1 MNVPKESISLYFAL
15 QDGASKVISLIGDKT
30 KALDKETQ
38 QLSQHLKAL
47 ESANKPLIA
56 RQKELKSA
64 LETSGKS
71 VSDLRKEYRK
81 LGDDASKDRLDK
93 AIAEQDELKRALA
106 EVDDQIRK
114 NQKSVNEYRET
125 LRKSASGGGSGGLD
139 SSKLAMG
146 LISGQVG
153 KILSDSLGGAAEFA
167 ATSALGTPA
176 ASMLSDTLS
185 NAISGAAAGSVFGLP
200 GALVGAGVGAVSG
213 LISGGTKIFEAK
225 DDAFKDYYNGLY
237 DTVTGNT
244 GSMVESGSAIA
255 GGREQTQRAFAKR
268 LGGDEAADA
277 YLERVKTMAAGTNYA
292 YDEITGYSK
301 LLLNTYDPEEVFGVL
316 QTLSDASAG
325 LNLSSSDVSMMIS
338 GLSRMRTTGKATQEY
353 LNYFSERGVDVYA
366 ALSEALGVDKSSI
379 AGMVTKGDISGGT
392 AAQAILDYIDRTYG
406 GLSEDLMSTYDA
418 MTDNLEDIMSNI
430 QAAGGEGYNE
440 ERKAG
445 LQAEADAYEGALG
458 DAVSAINR
466 IAGENQAFFE
476 NLSGQIT
483 RETLTAVLEGAMPG
497 SGLYSQAELDRM
509 QELAEQYQAAREDYE
524 GTGSRS
530 AAVKMEDVYE
540 EAQALAQTIYDNNDL
555 VLEEQDLSR
564 DQIAA
569 IRDNITA
576 TENLTGALQSYYT
589 GQERSKGQATGWFG
603 SGEATDS
610 ATSTMINNGYGYANG
625 IPRNAIGH
633 AAGLRR
639 VPYDGYAALL
649 HQDERVLTAAEARA
663 ADGGSAQPVQI
674 TVTGNNFVGTGEE
687 MADQLMSLITDKLRL
702 ARMA

>member
-1 MNVPKESISLYFAL
+1 MPKESISLYFTIE
-15 QDGASKVISLIGDKT
+15 DGGSKTLTTLGNKT

-38 QLSQHLKAL
+38 QLAQHLKAL
-47 ESANKPLIA
+47 ESANKPLIS
-56 RQKELKSA
+56 RQQELKSA
-64 LETSGKS
+64 LETSGKT
-71 VSDLRKEYRK
+71 VADLRKEYRK
-81 LGDDASKDRLDK
+81 LGDEASKDRLDS
-93 AIAEQDELKRALA
+93 AIAEQDELKRSLA
-106 EVDDQIRK
+106 EVEDQLRK
-114 NQKSVNEYRET
+114 NQKGVNEYRET
-125 LRKSASGGGSGGLD
+125 LRKGVSEGGGSGG
-139 SSKLAMG
+139 SSGGLSSTKLATG

-153 KILSDSLGGAAEFA
+153 SMLSSSIGGFAEYA

-176 ASMLSDTLS
+176 ASMLSDAIGS
-185 NAISGAAAGSVFGLP
+185 AISGAVAGAVFGPL
-200 GALVGAGVGAVSG
+200 GIAIGAGVGA
-213 LISGGTKIFEAK
+213 ISGGISGATKIFEAE
-225 DDAFKDYYNGLY
+225 DDAFKEYYNGLH
-237 DTVTGNT
+237 DTVNSSTD
-244 GSMVESGSAIA
+244 SMIESGSTIA
-255 GGREQTQRAFAKR
+255 GGREQTQRAFAQW

-325 LNLSSSDVSMMIS
+325 LNLSSSDVSVMIS

-366 ALSEALGVDKSSI
+366 ALADALGVDKSGI
-379 AGMVTKGDISGGT
+379 AKMVTGGDISGGT
-392 AAQAILDYIDRTYG
+392 AAQAVLDYIDKTYG

-445 LQAEADAYEGALG
+445 LEAESAAYEGSLG

-466 IAGENQAFFE
+466 IAGENQAYFE
-476 NLSGQIT
+476 NLSEQIT
-483 RETLTAVLEGAMPG
+483 RETLSAVLEGKAPD

-509 QELAEQYQAAREDYE
+509 QELAEQFQAASEAYAD
-524 GTGSRS
+524 TGDRD
-530 AAVKMEDVYE
+530 AAVQMENIYE
-540 EAQALAQTIYDNNDL
+540 QAEALAQTIYDGSDQVVDL
-555 VLEEQDLSR
+555 QNAER

-569 IRDNITA
+569 IRDSITA

-589 GQERSKGQATGWFG
+589 SQEESKGMGSQTENPFGKGGFFDSLVGSLSFGLLG
-603 SGEATDS
+603 SGS
-610 ATSTMINNGYGYANG
+610 
-625 IPRNAIGH
+625 GH

-639 VPYDGYAALL
+639 VPYDDYPALL
-649 HQDERVLTAAEARA
+649 HENERVLTAAEARA
-663 ADGGSAQPVQI
+663 MDSGGGGSVTV

-702 ARMA
+702 ARLA